1 MEVISVKEPG
11 AWDHALLSL
20 PNPHVLQSWTWGQF
34 KARHGWLSTP
44 LLFQEEGRTVAAAS
58 VLQRKIP
65 HLPVS
70 ILYVPRGPALTWEE
84 TGLAKRVLEG
94 LERVARQRRALFV
107 KIDPDVYYP
116 DDVPAFS
123 PRPTCGTAIARLLED
138 RGWCFS
144 GDQIQFR
151 NTALLDLRRSE
162 EELLADMK
170 QKTRYNVRLAER
182 RGVGVRAIDASDR
195 GELARAL
202 EAFCQLYAETAQR
215 DGFVIRP
222 PAYYYDAWTAFL
234 EAGLGILLLADF
246 EGETIAGILLFT
258 FGATA
263 WYMYG
268 ASSDRHRKQMPNYL
282 LQWEAI
288 RRAKSAG
295 ATLYDLWGAPDA
307 QEESDPMWGV
317 FRFKQGLGG
326 QLARG
331 LGAWDFPVNRGV
343 YKLYTT
349 LLPRYLDWLRARNR
363 SSVSTRVAI

>member
-1 MEVISVKEPG
+1 
-11 AWDHALLSL
+11 
-20 PNPHVLQSWTWGQF
+20 
-34 KARHGWLSTP
+34 
-44 LLFQEEGRTVAAAS
+44 
-58 VLQRKIP
+58 
-65 HLPVS
+65 
-70 ILYVPRGPALTWEE
+70 
-84 TGLAKRVLEG
+84 
-94 LERVARQRRALFV
+94 VARQRRVLFV

-123 PRPTCGTAIARLLED
+123 PRPTCGTGIARLLEE

-162 EELLADMK
+162 DELLSDMK

-182 RGVGVRAIDASDR
+182 RGVRVQAIDASDLTAR
-195 GELARAL
+195 ARAL
-202 EAFCQLYAETAQR
+202 EAFYQLYAETARR

-234 EAGLGILLLADF
+234 ERGLGFLLLADF
-246 EGETIAGILLFT
+246 EDETVAGILLFT
-258 FGATA
+258 FGPTA

-288 RRAKSAG
+288 RRAKAAG
-295 ATLYDLWGAPDA
+295 ASLYDMWGAPDV

-331 LGAWDFPVNRGV
+331 LGAWDFAVNRGA

-349 LLPRYLDWLRARNR
+349 ILPRYLDWLRARNR
-363 SSVSTRVAI
+363 G